1 MSILFLTQENIF
13 WESQILVMFYKASKI
28 EISELATYTEVKSTC
43 FFAPRKTKLL
53 CFGIVF
59 IHANEFWQY
68 LKVTTD
74 FAKQTISPLL
84 PSALEDANVWWGV
97 GTVSVSVSL
106 TVPFQQFPNAH
117 LHFKPSLFLSVSESC
132 PPLAL
137 MASQTS
143 PILLPHKVPSPA
155 IQLLLLQIQWKS
167 KHALPKQPWLL

>member
-1 MSILFLTQENIF
+1 
-13 WESQILVMFYKASKI
+13 MFYKASKI
-28 EISELATYTEVKSTC
+28 EISELATYTKVKSTC

-59 IHANEFWQY
+59 IHVNEFLQY

-84 PSALEDANVWWGV
+84 PSALEDANNIWWGV
-97 GTVSVSVSL
+97 GTVRASLSL
-106 TVPFQQFPNAH
+106 TVPFQQFPNAR
-117 LHFKPSLFLSVSESC
+117 LHFRPSQFLSVSESC

-143 PILLPHKVPSPA
+143 PILLPHKVPSPET
-155 IQLLLLQIQWKS
+155 QLLLLQVQWKS
-167 KHALPKQPWLL
+167 KHALPKWPWLL